1 MKAASAPPLETADRV
16 TEDAETTAASTQD
29 VEQMPA
35 TGNDQG
41 KISKSNVDLQLA
53 DKERKTPTPELL
65 SVSNPEVSFIQR
77 KESIIV
83 NAALPEENRTSPAG
97 AAAVAAAAAAAA
109 AAVKHTDM
117 RSPMFIRQEVINY
130 LGIPVSFIVYFILA
144 YS

>member
-1 MKAASAPPLETADRV
+1 LEIVDRV
-16 TEDAETTAASTQD
+16 AEDSVSAAQDDSTQV
-29 VEQMPA
+29 VEKEPA
-35 TGNDQG
+35 SVDQP
-41 KISKSNVDLQLA
+41 KISKSNLDLQLA

-65 SVSNPEVSFIQR
+65 SVSNPEVSFAQR

-83 NAALPEENRTSPAG
+83 NAVVPEENRTSPAG

-130 LGIPVSFIVYFILA
+130 LGISICYLICD
-144 YS
+144 

>member
-1 MKAASAPPLETADRV
+1 LEIVDRV
-16 TEDAETTAASTQD
+16 AEDSVSAAQDDSTQV
-29 VEQMPA
+29 VEKEPA
-35 TGNDQG
+35 SVDQP
-41 KISKSNVDLQLA
+41 KISKSNLDLQLA

-65 SVSNPEVSFIQR
+65 SVSNPEVSFAQR

-83 NAALPEENRTSPAG
+83 NAVVPEENRTSPAG

-130 LGIPVSFIVYFILA
+130 LGISILLLNLSLVY
-144 YS
+144 

>member
-1 MKAASAPPLETADRV
+1 MAEDSVSAAQD
-16 TEDAETTAASTQD
+16 DSTQV
-29 VEQMPA
+29 VEKEPA
-35 TGNDQG
+35 SVDQP
-41 KISKSNVDLQLA
+41 KISKSNLDLQLT

-65 SVSNPEVSFIQR
+65 SVSNPEVSFVQR

-83 NAALPEENRTSPAG
+83 NAVVPEENRTSPAG

-130 LGIPVSFIVYFILA
+130 LGISICYLI
-144 YS
+144 YH

>member
-1 MKAASAPPLETADRV
+1 MEIVDRV
-16 TEDAETTAASTQD
+16 AEDSVSAAQDDSTQV
-29 VEQMPA
+29 VEKEPA
-35 TGNDQG
+35 SVDQP
-41 KISKSNVDLQLA
+41 KISKSNLDLQLA

-65 SVSNPEVSFIQR
+65 SVSNPEVSFAQR

-83 NAALPEENRTSPAG
+83 NAVVPEENRTSPAG

-130 LGIPVSFIVYFILA
+130 LGISICYLI
-144 YS
+144 YH

>member
-1 MKAASAPPLETADRV
+1 LEIVDRV
-16 TEDAETTAASTQD
+16 AEDSVSAAQDDSTQV
-29 VEQMPA
+29 VEKEPA
-35 TGNDQG
+35 SVDQP
-41 KISKSNVDLQLA
+41 KISKSNLDLQLA

-65 SVSNPEVSFIQR
+65 SVSNPEVSFAQR

-83 NAALPEENRTSPAG
+83 NAVVPEENRTSPAG

-130 LGIPVSFIVYFILA
+130 LGISICYLI
-144 YS
+144 YH

>member
-1 MKAASAPPLETADRV
+1 MAEDSASAAQD
-16 TEDAETTAASTQD
+16 DSTQV
-29 VEQMPA
+29 VEKQFDSV
-35 TGNDQG
+35 DQP
-41 KISKSNVDLQLA
+41 KISKSNIDLQLA

-65 SVSNPEVSFIQR
+65 SVSNPEVSFVQR

-83 NAALPEENRTSPAG
+83 NAVVPEENRTSPAG

-130 LGIPVSFIVYFILA
+130 LGISA
-144 YS
+144 YW